1 MSEKSLPVIAND
13 VEHLEKRMDAMEAK
27 LDAVLKSN
35 IWIYGVAGGAG
46 AVLMILL
53 PKVSK
58 VLGLS

>member
-1 MSEKSLPVIAND
+1 MSEKTLPVVAND
-13 VEHLEKRMDAMEAK
+13 VAHLTRRVEAVETK
-27 LDAVLKSN
+27 LDAVLRSN
-35 IWIYGVAGGAG
+35 IWIYGMAGGAG

>member
-1 MSEKSLPVIAND
+1 MSEKTLPVVAND
-13 VEHLEKRMDAMEAK
+13 VAHLTRRVEVMETK
-27 LDAVLKSN
+27 LDAVLRSN
-35 IWIYGVAGGAG
+35 IWIYGIAGGAG

>member
-1 MSEKSLPVIAND
+1 MSDETLPVVIERVAHLTRR
-13 VEHLEKRMDAMEAK
+13 VEAVETK
-27 LDAVLKSN
+27 LDAVLRSN

-53 PKVSK
+53 PKVTK

>member
-1 MSEKSLPVIAND
+1 MSDETLPVVIERVAQLTRR
-13 VEHLEKRMDAMEAK
+13 VEAVETK
-27 LDAVLKSN
+27 LDAALRSN

-58 VLGLS
+58 VLGLT

>member
-1 MSEKSLPVIAND
+1 MSDETLPVVIERVAHLTRR
-13 VEHLEKRMDAMEAK
+13 VEAAETK
-27 LDAVLKSN
+27 LDAVLRSN

-58 VLGLS
+58 VLGLT

>member
-1 MSEKSLPVIAND
+1 MSEKTLPVVAND
-13 VEHLEKRMDAMEAK
+13 VEHLERRMDAVETK
-27 LDAVLKSN
+27 LDAVLKSS